1 MNSIT
6 SDPIKGLNAKKNFLK
21 SRIVEYLNRVNI
33 VDDSTT
39 LILLYET
46 TKLLKTLQTNEAKHT
61 VNVHF
66 KSMNL
71 ELKTILMSM
80 QTFLKRLEKE
90 TDSVK
95 YSKMTARR
103 SISTRAEQESKK
115 HQNKNIREIR
125 NLIIIIENEKKKTKI
140 QILSTKKLMKRIQES
155 TKSVREITRL
165 TNEILRVQTKSTQTR
180 KILQNNIN

>member
-6 SDPIKGLNAKKNFLK
+6 SNSIKSLNAKKNSLK
-21 SRIVEYLNRVNI
+21 FRIVEYLNRVDI

-39 LILLYET
+39 LTLLYET
-46 TKLLKTLQTNEAKHT
+46 IELLKTLQINETKHII
-61 VNVHF
+61 NAHL
-66 KSMNL
+66 KSMNS

-80 QTFLKRLEKE
+80 QTSLKRLEKE

-115 HQNKNIREIR
+115 HQSKNIREIR

-140 QILSTKKLMKRIQES
+140 
-155 TKSVREITRL
+155 
-165 TNEILRVQTKSTQTR
+165 
-180 KILQNNIN
+180 